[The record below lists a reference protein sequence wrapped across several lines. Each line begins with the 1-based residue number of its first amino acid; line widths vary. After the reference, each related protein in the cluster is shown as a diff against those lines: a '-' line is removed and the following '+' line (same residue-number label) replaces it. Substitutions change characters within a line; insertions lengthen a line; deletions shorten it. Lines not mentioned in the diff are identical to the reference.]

1 MKKNINQDNINFY
14 SSKLTIFLKKTS
26 ENDFIRESSIPMPK
40 ACFDKKASGNIE
52 F

>member
-1 MKKNINQDNINFY
+1 M
-14 SSKLTIFLKKTS
+14 LTIFLKETS

-40 ACFDKKASGNIE
+40 ACFDKKPSGNTE